1 MSIFL
6 DRIDSAPLEA
16 DDFSFEMNSWISNLV
31 DSQNENLV
39 DIENAFNFFVVQSLT
54 QAEIITDSATA
65 PDGSIWYCTD
75 HVPPCFVGKADGV
88 LVQFLTAAFP

>member
-6 DRIDSAPLEA
+6 DRIDAVPVNN
-16 DDFSFEMNSWISNLV
+16 DDFSFEINSWMSNLV
-31 DSQNENLV
+31 DTINEDIA
-39 DIENAFNFFVVQSLT
+39 DIEGSFNFFVIQPFT
-54 QAEIITDSATA
+54 QAEIIAAATDA

-75 HVPPCFVGKADGV
+75 HVPPVFVGKANGA